1 MCEIATKEQ
10 QKAKAIEMLK
20 KLDIYKPYIKGFEEE
35 GRVCFYERY
44 AGFWVDQE
52 PEIYA
57 KMKEFE
63 EKHNCT
69 VYAITH
75 EFMEFGECWDFLYVS
90 QYTEDWEWICERCD
104 NVSFYAA
111 AYVWNKDYPEDSEF
125 GDIVVKTFGG
135 GITRIG

>member
-20 KLDIYKPYIKGFEEE
+20 KLDIYKPYIKGFEQED
-35 GRVCFYERY
+35 RVCFFERF

-52 PEIYA
+52 PAVYE
-57 KMKEFE
+57 KVKEFE

-90 QYTEDWEWICERCD
+90 QYTEDWEWICEQCD
-104 NVSFYAA
+104 NVSYYAA
-111 AYVWNKDYPEDSEF
+111 AYVWNKDFPEDSEF